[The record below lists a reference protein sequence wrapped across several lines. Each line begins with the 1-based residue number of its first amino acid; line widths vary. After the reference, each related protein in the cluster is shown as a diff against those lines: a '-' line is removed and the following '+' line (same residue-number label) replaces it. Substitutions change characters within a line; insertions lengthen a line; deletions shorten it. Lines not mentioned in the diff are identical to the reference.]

1 MKYFRARP
9 ATWGFSQGLVAYLIL
24 AWLAPQWQWNL
35 AALLAIGLVGATIGE
50 IIFGFLQRAGR
61 RTKSLGFLA
70 ISCLFPAL
78 VVVGG
83 DSLHYGRLYFAG
95 PLTLGF
101 IILWTVAQIPFA
113 LVLAL
118 IFSRTNR

>member
-1 MKYFRARP
+1 MKSFRARP
-9 ATWGFSQGLVAYLIL
+9 ATWGFFQGFIAYLIL

-35 AALLAIGLVGATIGE
+35 MALLTIGLLGATIGE
-50 IIFGFLQRAGR
+50 IIFGFLQQARHG
-61 RTKSLGFLA
+61 TKSLGFLA
-70 ISCLFPAL
+70 ISCLLPAL

-83 DSLHYGRLYFAG
+83 DSLHYGHLYFAG

-101 IILWTVAQIPFA
+101 IILWTVLQIPFA

-118 IFSRTNR
+118 IFGRTHR